1 MFIWSFDP
9 IFRFI
14 EDSLIANGDRG
25 KRARFNLA
33 IAEDLT
39 NRKALWE
46 ENYEVLEEFSSSEG
60 LWPAR
65 NSDRYEPSLCAG
77 ACGITSCSRRG
88 RFRGGSAS
96 ERRLWQNVGRR
107 HGVTFG

>member
-77 ACGITSCSRRG
+77 ACGITSCSRRET
-88 RFRGGSAS
+88 AS
-96 ERRLWQNVGRR
+96 EVGQLQS
-107 HGVTFG
+107 GDCGKMSAEGTA